1 MNVMDAGD
9 VRRGSTLT
17 VHGTHLGMHVDDD
30 HGHGGFCD
38 LKAEGWST
46 ALCECMS
53 PDATSI
59 FDWGYV
65 CTSCACP
72 CLQFYFNWLSILKG
86 APVCGL
92 HLKTCR
98 CLLLGPATHTCF
110 MACTMLA
117 CLRCQCQD
125 LYSRPAPCVPPLRA
139 CLQMLLHWHFVS
151 TGREILLHGRPLLQ
165 VRGPSACC
173 QYDVV
178 LHCRLSIYLLQSSR
192 GKFGMPL
199 STRFRVPWLTLQHA
213 WSCGCGCS

>member
-9 VRRGSTLT
+9 DGRCSTLT
-17 VHGTHLGMHVDDD
+17 VHGTHMGMHDEED
-30 HGHGGFCD
+30 HRHHFFD
-38 LKAEGWST
+38 LKADGWST

-98 CLLLGPATHTCF
+98 CLPGTSDPHMLHGLHD
-110 MACTMLA
+110 ACMLA
-117 CLRCQCQD
+117 L
-125 LYSRPAPCVPPLRA
+125 SVPGSVFSPRA
-139 CLQMLLHWHFVS
+139 LCAAF
-151 TGREILLHGRPLLQ
+151 E
-165 VRGPSACC
+165 
-173 QYDVV
+173 
-178 LHCRLSIYLLQSSR
+178 
-192 GKFGMPL
+192 GMPANAPSL
-199 STRFRVPWLTLQHA
+199 AFCVNRTRDSIA
-213 WSCGCGCS
+213 WQAPVASAGTQCMLPV